1 MKNDRVITWISF
13 LMLPIIIFMSIF
25 ISQCNKRGENQPN
38 YIEEYKPLTPRD
50 MNGLDTIRAGDSL
63 YIIKFKILKV
73 IPDSIQ
79 NESQDKYENDEFDY
93 NE

>member
-13 LMLPIIIFMSIF
+13 LMLPIIIFMSIL

-38 YIEEYKPLTPRD
+38 YIEEYKPITPRD

-63 YIIKFKILKV
+63 YIIKFNILKV
-73 IPDSIQ
+73 IPDSMQ
-79 NESQDKYENDEFDY
+79 NESQDKYENGEYDY